1 MQAIGLLETKGLL
14 AAVEG
19 ADAMVKSADVSI
31 VEKSYVGGGLVTI
44 TVTGDV
50 GAVKAAVEAGVAAV
64 RNLSDNLLISNHVIP
79 RPHEDL
85 ESIIG
90 NNSNNQKEAVE
101 NIEDTKMEAVK
112 ITNLEYESPKD
123 EKFEVKE
130 EKQESD
136 TENVQEAEISAIDFE
151 NLRKKEVDDLFRESG
166 MEQVFEVL
174 NKLKV
179 VKLRNLAREYEDFG
193 ITGRA
198 ISKADKKLLLLKFK
212 AYYEKK

>member
-151 NLRKKEVDDLFRESG
+151 SLRKKEVDDLFRESG

-198 ISKADKKLLLLKFK
+198 ISKADKKLLLIKFK

>member
-50 GAVKAAVEAGVAAV
+50 GAAKAAVEAGVAAV

-85 ESIIG
+85 ECIIG
-90 NNSNNQKEAVE
+90 NNSDNQKEAVE
-101 NIEDTKMEAVK
+101 NIEQDKVEAVEL
-112 ITNLEYESPKD
+112 TNLEEMSYKD
-123 EKFEVKE
+123 ENFEVQE
-130 EKQESD
+130 EKQENVTD
-136 TENVQEAEISAIDFE
+136 NVQKAEISAIIFE
-151 NLRKKEVDDLFRESG
+151 NLRKKEVDELFRESG
-166 MEQVFEVL
+166 MDQVFKVL

-198 ISKADKKLLLLKFK
+198 ISKADKKLLLIKFK

>member
-50 GAVKAAVEAGVAAV
+50 GAVKAAVEAGVVAV

>member
-85 ESIIG
+85 ECIIG
-90 NNSNNQKEAVE
+90 NNSDNQKEAVE
-101 NIEDTKMEAVK
+101 NIEQAKVEAVEL
-112 ITNLEYESPKD
+112 TNLE
-123 EKFEVKE
+123 
-130 EKQESD
+130 
-136 TENVQEAEISAIDFE
+136 VQKAEISAIIFE
-151 NLRKKEVDDLFRESG
+151 NLRKKEVDELFRESG
-166 MEQVFEVL
+166 MDQVFKVL

-198 ISKADKKLLLLKFK
+198 ISKADKKLLLIKFK